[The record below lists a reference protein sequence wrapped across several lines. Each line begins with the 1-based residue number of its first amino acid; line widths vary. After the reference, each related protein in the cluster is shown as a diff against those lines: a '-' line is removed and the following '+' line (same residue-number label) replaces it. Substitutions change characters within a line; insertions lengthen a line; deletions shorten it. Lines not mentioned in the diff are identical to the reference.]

1 MKTPVAPIP
10 LDIETFKDYRKRS
23 KILIISALVAVVV
36 VGVKALFEIINF
48 EPLGYTSLY
57 STIIT
62 GGFFVL
68 GFILSATIA
77 DYKESEKFPSDFSAI
92 VENMYED
99 ALGIRANYPD
109 FDLEAFR
116 ESLINIM
123 KCTKEDLVNVNRT
136 ARHEVHDLSD
146 FFAQMEKAGVP
157 PNFITKLKQ
166 EQGQLIRMLFRV
178 YYIQSIKFIP
188 SAFLLARMI
197 VLSIITLLL
206 LTNLE
211 PTTASLGL
219 SGIITFLTVYV
230 LRLIKTISTP
240 FHRRGTTKDDVSLYL
255 IDRAIAHME
264 REAQDE
270 SLFST

>member
-10 LDIETFKDYRKRS
+10 IDMDVFKDYRKRS
-23 KILIISALVAVVV
+23 KILIVSAVVASGV
-36 VGVKALFEIINF
+36 VALKGLLEILNF

-77 DYKESEKFPSDFSAI
+77 DYKESEKFPSEFSAI

-99 ALGIRANYPD
+99 ALGISANYPE
-109 FDLEAFR
+109 FDINSFR
-116 ESLINIM
+116 EALIDIM
-123 KCTKEDLVNVNRT
+123 KSAKRDLVDVNRT
-136 ARHEVHDLSD
+136 ARHEVHELSD
-146 FFAQMEKAGVP
+146 YFAQMEKAGVP

-178 YYIQSIKFIP
+178 YYIQSISFIP

-197 VLSIITLLL
+197 VLSIIGLLL

-255 IDRAIAHME
+255 IDRAVDHME
-264 REAQDE
+264 REAE
-270 SLFST
+270 EVS